1 MSKNTDST
9 PLDLS
14 FDDDD
19 AQTERAAALLEEIS
33 AGDEDGVKIYEI
45 KSAIEIPQPSLHD
58 EDELTLGNEIK
69 ASAPVVHKNVAE
81 LRLEDDHGDD
91 EDLSLS
97 LKQQTPEKILA
108 PIPAPTSAVEIKNQL
123 STETQSA
130 LPVEPTKSVVES
142 SPVEVTTNQILLN
155 PQTIISSIVPEPPTA
170 SIEQAPAS
178 IEPQKK
184 SEKKISNSTK
194 VFTGAGIFGAIILVA
209 INLILFA
216 PKLFTPK
223 VEPSAVIAS
232 SQKAEP
238 ETASKPT
245 DGTKPTVTSKKIGFS
260 GSQEL
265 NNQRLEFDGVIDT
278 ETAIIAFKSIITTP
292 KPAPLSIEQIGRH
305 ETPPTWIKKIESD
318 RIHLPLSEIKE
329 IEATKTVPLPV
340 RIYYE
345 SETER
350 SRIITYGTAIFVR
363 KNDGIHIS
371 ITVPNDPAILLA
383 PLAIE
388 VQKPISF

>member
-184 SEKKISNSTK
+184 SEKKYQIQQRS
-194 VFTGAGIFGAIILVA
+194 L
-209 INLILFA
+209 L
-216 PKLFTPK
+216 
-223 VEPSAVIAS
+223 
-232 SQKAEP
+232 
-238 ETASKPT
+238 
-245 DGTKPTVTSKKIGFS
+245 
-260 GSQEL
+260 EL
-265 NNQRLEFDGVIDT
+265 AYLG
-278 ETAIIAFKSIITTP
+278 P
-292 KPAPLSIEQIGRH
+292 
-305 ETPPTWIKKIESD
+305 
-318 RIHLPLSEIKE
+318 
-329 IEATKTVPLPV
+329 
-340 RIYYE
+340 
-345 SETER
+345 
-350 SRIITYGTAIFVR
+350 
-363 KNDGIHIS
+363 
-371 ITVPNDPAILLA
+371 
-383 PLAIE
+383 
-388 VQKPISF
+388 